1 LRSKAKKAEALR
13 EMDAEV
19 EKFAATYFR
28 GPLSA
33 AEFYSILG
41 DAPKALEWLDRAGR
55 LGDDREDWMRR
66 DSLLAGVREH
76 PGFQQ
81 ILSSVAYR
89 AASGR
94 QRHARRVTMKIAPPT
109 AIASSSSAI
118 GRSFPPVAFTSA
130 SGIRNLR
137 ACQRPRPER
146 RTPVQP

>member
-1 LRSKAKKAEALR
+1 MYLARIQMSLGDFTKSRQVLERARPEDRRNFRLRQCWALQFALEGKKPEALR

-89 AASGR
+89 RSQRPAASR
-94 QRHARRVTMKIAPPT
+94 
-109 AIASSSSAI
+109 
-118 GRSFPPVAFTSA
+118 
-130 SGIRNLR
+130 
-137 ACQRPRPER
+137 
-146 RTPVQP
+146 